1 MHTIKKIRYADRGLS
16 EFMSQQAYTL
26 LEWIEIHF
34 SGVQKEFAAAQGVA
48 PAQVTQW
55 LKNNFIVVDNKLYSS
70 RRELVINNRSL
81 K

>member
-1 MHTIKKIRYADRGLS
+1 MDISRENKFSSYFVAKTMNLDAHTLQD
-16 EFMSQQAYTL
+16 
-26 LEWIEIHF
+26 WIDIHF
-34 SGVQKEFAAAQGVA
+34 GGVQKKFAEAQGVA

-70 RRELVINNRSL
+70 RRELV